1 MKRFGKQIRRLAT
14 AVALAL
20 IAGFTVNLIGGLLT
34 HKKEE
39 APSDSSA
46 PTTQVKTQNE
56 KLPVSGKDALRK
68 LAQDP
73 DACFAL
79 FIGVDKYDSPPNL
92 SYSSSDAKALRDA
105 VLKIGFRNENVW
117 LCVSD
122 GSRRELP
129 TKKNVDAALA
139 DMLAAAEE
147 AGDEATIFISLSG
160 HGFETKDGAAA
171 FCPKDVVADVSAGA
185 TPTVTKESAVLVDD
199 LMEKLRNHRA
209 RFKMLIVD
217 ACRSPAQVKGDDS
230 YERSF
235 RMNVPSGIAF
245 LQSCRSGEASYED
258 AEFRRSIF
266 THYFIEGLEGKA
278 ENKDGGVTF
287 FDVCGYAAQKTQDR
301 AATTYKV
308 RQTPYF
314 NISGVNFV
322 LKESTRS
329 AADALY
335 REGRALA
342 WGLDGTKIDGA
353 RALDLL
359 TQAAEAGLTDAQ
371 AALALLYYDGCE
383 ATPPDFKKAVY
394 WASRAGDENP
404 IAQNV
409 LGDCYKGGL
418 AVRQDEAEAKR
429 LHEAAFKKFQEL
441 AKSGDPMILNLLGR
455 CYCNGRGTE
464 LDFGAAREYFRRAA
478 KRCAISVLNLGEMCC
493 EGLGGERD
501 AAEAVRLY
509 NDAIE
514 ANCAEAYAVLG
525 NCYSNGRG
533 VERDDKR
540 AIECYRK
547 AAEKKSAFGVANL
560 GVCYA
565 NGWGVEK
572 NPEEA
577 VRLYRQ
583 ASEWNNSVG
592 TYMLAESLLFG
603 RGCPKDQT
611 KALELFKRVAEQDNL
626 EALGYIAA
634 CYENAWGV
642 VKDDAYAKI
651 WREREFQAFKKR
663 AEAGSPFAMNR
674 LGDCYYYGNGVEEN
688 NEKAVEWYRKAAEK
702 DDAQGLLNLGV
713 CYYNGEGVDE
723 NIDEAMSWYRKAS
736 AEGNHWAAR
745 NLAINYLGEDEA
757 EATRWFCKAAELGN
771 AESAFLAAGR
781 YAQGEH
787 VEQDWNEAAKYLLRA
802 CELERGQALAET
814 GAALVFE
821 ALSQA
826 RKNAN
831 VDILEA
837 EF

>member
-129 TKKNVDAALA
+129 TK
-139 DMLAAAEE
+139 
-147 AGDEATIFISLSG
+147 
-160 HGFETKDGAAA
+160 KDGAAA

-287 FDVCGYAAQKTQDR
+287 FDVCGYAAQKTQDC

-429 LHEAAFKKFQEL
+429 LYEAAFKKFQEL

-583 ASEWNNSVG
+583 ASEWNSSVG

-663 AEAGSPFAMNR
+663 AEAGAPFAMNR

-702 DDAQGLLNLGV
+702 DDAQGLLNWGV
-713 CYYNGEGVDE
+713 CYDNGQGVEE
-723 NIDEAMSWYRKAS
+723 NNDEAVKYFRKADERGVIDAKYRLGECCRYGYGVERDFETAKDLLRKATLS
-736 AEGNHWAAR
+736 DDEAVEKGAKAALENWKEKVEKMEADLKSLEENFEESLDWEDEEPQEADSTEKTDDEGNAPAV
-745 NLAINYLGEDEA
+745 ASQEDE
-757 EATRWFCKAAELGN
+757 
-771 AESAFLAAGR
+771 
-781 YAQGEH
+781 
-787 VEQDWNEAAKYLLRA
+787 
-802 CELERGQALAET
+802 
-814 GAALVFE
+814 
-821 ALSQA
+821 
-826 RKNAN
+826 
-831 VDILEA
+831 
-837 EF
+837 

>member
-39 APSDSSA
+39 ASSDSSA

-129 TKKNVDAALA
+129 TK
-139 DMLAAAEE
+139 
-147 AGDEATIFISLSG
+147 
-160 HGFETKDGAAA
+160 KDGAAA

-329 AADALY
+329 AADAFY

-501 AAEAVRLY
+501 DAEAVRLY

-514 ANCAEAYAVLG
+514 ANCAEAYAVWG

-547 AAEKKSAFGVANL
+547 AAEKKSA
-560 GVCYA
+560 
-565 NGWGVEK
+565 
-572 NPEEA
+572 
-577 VRLYRQ
+577 RS
-583 ASEWNNSVG
+583 ASQISAFATPTVG
-592 TYMLAESLLFG
+592 AS
-603 RGCPKDQT
+603 R
-611 KALELFKRVAEQDNL
+611 
-626 EALGYIAA
+626 
-634 CYENAWGV
+634 
-642 VKDDAYAKI
+642 KI
-651 WREREFQAFKKR
+651 RKKR
-663 AEAGSPFAMNR
+663 FGFIVKRP
-674 LGDCYYYGNGVEEN
+674 NGII
-688 NEKAVEWYRKAAEK
+688 R
-702 DDAQGLLNLGV
+702 
-713 CYYNGEGVDE
+713 
-723 NIDEAMSWYRKAS
+723 
-736 AEGNHWAAR
+736 
-745 NLAINYLGEDEA
+745 
-757 EATRWFCKAAELGN
+757 
-771 AESAFLAAGR
+771 
-781 YAQGEH
+781 
-787 VEQDWNEAAKYLLRA
+787 
-802 CELERGQALAET
+802 LERICSPNLFYSEEVVQK
-814 GAALVFE
+814 
-821 ALSQA
+821 SR
-826 RKNAN
+826 RKPWSCSSASPNKT
-831 VDILEA
+831 I
-837 EF
+837 